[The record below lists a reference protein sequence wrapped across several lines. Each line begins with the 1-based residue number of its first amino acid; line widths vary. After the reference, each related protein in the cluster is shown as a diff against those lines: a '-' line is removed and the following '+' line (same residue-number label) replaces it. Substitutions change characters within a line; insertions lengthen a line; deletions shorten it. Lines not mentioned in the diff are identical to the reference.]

1 MKVLLNPQT
10 IAALNTK
17 FAVIGIPLNV
27 SLIALLLANIEGI
40 NIKVYEDG
48 SLEVEAT
55 QEVVKVNAVE
65 AVHSYLPHK
74 TIIIPAED
82 IIEAQNSVICRH
94 KYVPQLLQ
102 VLPKLLKAQVLNQC
116 E

>member
-1 MKVLLNPQT
+1 MEALFITPEYAGELISKSGEVNEKGQT
-10 IAALNTK
+10 ILYTK
-17 FAVIGIPLNV
+17 EPLYYTEEYQR
-27 SLIALLLANIEGI
+27 SL
-40 NIKVYEDG
+40 VYHI
-48 SLEVEAT
+48 
-55 QEVVKVNAVE
+55 VNAVE